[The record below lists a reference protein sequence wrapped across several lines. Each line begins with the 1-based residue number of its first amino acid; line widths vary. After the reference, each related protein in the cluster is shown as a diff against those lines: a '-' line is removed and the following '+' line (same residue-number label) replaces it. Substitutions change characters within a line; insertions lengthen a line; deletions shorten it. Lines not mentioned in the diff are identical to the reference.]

1 MVHALVKKG
10 VVVLSI
16 IELNGKQERRI
27 DLGKTTNL
35 EYLVNRGYV
44 PSPSKAPLEPTEPSG
59 TTSIDSEGC
68 ETNAEKAPTISV
80 HGPTEPLQ
88 SVPDDNPQLPL
99 DLNTASKPALDRI
112 KTLEQIRQIQVQT
125 SRARGD
131 LIDRDLVRRLL
142 LQLLSIDN
150 SQFMHM
156 SDDLTGRIIAEIQIE
171 RIFGMLPSEQRATLG
186 FDMTA
191 INAQV
196 NATIDLAINNVLIQK
211 EKMISDFL
219 NYVGSEAAVDDVA

>member
-1 MVHALVKKG
+1 
-10 VVVLSI
+10 
-16 IELNGKQERRI
+16 
-27 DLGKTTNL
+27 
-35 EYLVNRGYV
+35 
-44 PSPSKAPLEPTEPSG
+44 
-59 TTSIDSEGC
+59 
-68 ETNAEKAPTISV
+68 
-80 HGPTEPLQ
+80 
-88 SVPDDNPQLPL
+88 
-99 DLNTASKPALDRI
+99 
-112 KTLEQIRQIQVQT
+112 
-125 SRARGD
+125 
-131 LIDRDLVRRLL
+131 
-142 LQLLSIDN
+142 
-150 SQFMHM
+150 MHM